1 MREIVSSGPTARQDC
16 SNAFG
21 SFACSSLP
29 RAISAPHVRVR
40 QSPFSFQWS
49 AGRSPHL
56 ETAEANSVQTVLP
69 ETAASM
75 AARSASTSISRN
87 TLLVG
92 GGRALIYVRSHRSIV
107 SIGVAGVA
115 WAAAFGVLA
124 LGASRVPEGGIAA
137 IALAAGA
144 IAGAGVA
151 VWAAVRLLSWPRA
164 RLCFFRDRLLVI
176 HGRHDMRAV
185 WSAMEAV

>member
-1 MREIVSSGPTARQDC
+1 M
-16 SNAFG
+16 
-21 SFACSSLP
+21 
-29 RAISAPHVRVR
+29 
-40 QSPFSFQWS
+40 
-49 AGRSPHL
+49 
-56 ETAEANSVQTVLP
+56 
-69 ETAASM
+69 
-75 AARSASTSISRN
+75 
-87 TLLVG
+87 
-92 GGRALIYVRSHRSIV
+92 IYVRSHRSIV

-176 HGRHDMRAV
+176 QGRHEMRAV
-185 WSAMEAV
+185 WTAMETVTLSDPHSWPDVRMTDSLTIQLRNEGPLTFKPAAFGLQPPGVQPVHALADPDRVALHDAAVERPPDPGHERQVHVPIGED